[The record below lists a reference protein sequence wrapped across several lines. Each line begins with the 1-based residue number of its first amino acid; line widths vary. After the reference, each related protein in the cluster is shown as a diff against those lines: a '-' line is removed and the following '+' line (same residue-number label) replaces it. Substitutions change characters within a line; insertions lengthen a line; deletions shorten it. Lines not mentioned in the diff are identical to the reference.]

1 MLLILLEYH
10 GEVGIE
16 PWEYMLGVLY
26 IMAMYLYFGRKKK
39 MNIKLHH
46 EYKYFIAGFVAKMIG
61 AAFFALIYFYYYK
74 NGDTI
79 SYFYSGVAMNKMLL
93 IDPIEYF
100 REVFLGDNSARALSQ
115 YSAQSILPWT
125 YVFTDGRT
133 FQAVRASALLS
144 TLTFNSYLLS
154 SLIMAT
160 FSFAGIWACYRT
172 FVSYFPQLAGQL
184 AIGFLFMP
192 SAIFWGSGIM
202 KDTFT
207 FSAACGWVYAVDEVF
222 FKRRNVVSRTV
233 LIVFCAAVMIKIKP
247 YIFMVLLPATL
258 LWLLYMR
265 VVRLRNILVRFVLIP
280 MLALVLVS
288 LSIFILSR
296 MGDMFDKFALDD
308 ALSNIQNIQG
318 DLSSNDAYG
327 NNKFNIG
334 EFDGTWTGVLGK
346 FPIATNAALFRPYLW
361 ETRKAVTALSGLEN
375 LFMLVLT
382 IYVLAKAGVR
392 FFFRAIASNPLLMM
406 SMTFSLL
413 FAFVVGITTPNFGAL
428 VRFKIPMLPFYVSS
442 LFIILYLYREREQ
455 ARRKGVH
462 FDLAKYRMP
471 QAAMAAGQQGH
482 KAGNG

>member
-26 IMAMYLYFGRKKK
+26 VMAMYLYFGRKKK
-39 MNIKLHH
+39 MNIKLHP
-46 EYKYFIAGFVAKMIG
+46 EYKYFISGFLAKILG
-61 AAFFALIYFYYYK
+61 AVFFALIYFYYYK

-93 IDPIEYF
+93 IDPVEYF
-100 REVFLGDNSARALSQ
+100 RQVFLGDNSARALNQ
-115 YSAQSILPWT
+115 YSAQSILPWS

-133 FQAVRASALLS
+133 FQAVRVSALLS

-265 VVRLRNILVRFVLIP
+265 VVRLRNVLVRFVLIP
-280 MLALVLVS
+280 LLALVLVS

-308 ALSNIQNIQG
+308 ALGNIQNIQS

-327 NNKFNIG
+327 SNKFDIG

-361 ETRKAVTALSGLEN
+361 ETRNAVTALSGLEN
-375 LFMLVLT
+375 LFVLVLT
-382 IYVLAKAGVR
+382 IYVLAKAGLR

-406 SMTFSLL
+406 SMTFALL

-428 VRFKIPMLPFYVSS
+428 VRFKIPMVPFYISS
-442 LFIILYLYREREQ
+442 LFIVLYMHKEREQ

-462 FDLAKYRMP
+462 FDLTKYRVP
-471 QAAMAAGQQGH
+471 PAAMAVGQQGH